1 MPKQTLLVV
10 DADPRSLRILEV
22 ALRKAGFAVVTAADG
37 GEALRRLQ
45 RSPPDLLLCEL
56 SLPAQDGQSL
66 CRAVRADERLAG
78 LPVLLMNA
86 DRSPGTRAKAL
97 EAGADDFLG
106 KPLLIKEL
114 VTRVRMLLTQR
125 EQARYAQRGAPA
137 ALTGSVGDLGLVDLF
152 TSLENWRKTAVVIC
166 ESQGRT
172 ARVTKLT
179 SSQGPKIALERTTSA
194 SGLGLRRR
202 VGTGMRRRPDR

>member
-1 MPKQTLLVV
+1 MTQPEGGCCSPLRTSLAERTLPKQTLLVV

-86 DRSPGTRAKAL
+86 DRSPGT
-97 EAGADDFLG
+97 
-106 KPLLIKEL
+106 
-114 VTRVRMLLTQR
+114 V
-125 EQARYAQRGAPA
+125 
-137 ALTGSVGDLGLVDLF
+137 S
-152 TSLENWRKTAVVIC
+152 
-166 ESQGRT
+166 
-172 ARVTKLT
+172 
-179 SSQGPKIALERTTSA
+179 TSA
-194 SGLGLRRR
+194 VRSMPSRWATTAELALCA
-202 VGTGMRRRPDR
+202 GTRIAGSSSMVST